1 MAIALRNSAERTQ
14 ARHAQ
19 PRRVRFRGILMHG
32 TLGLLGLVM
41 VYPLLWMVS
50 SSFKPSE
57 LIFDE
62 PGLWP
67 RVVTLDN
74 YTRGWTSFA
83 VSFGTFFKNSF
94 IVATG
99 AMIGSVLSSSLAAF
113 AFARVNFRFKRF
125 WFALMLGTI
134 MLPGHVL
141 IVPEYI
147 LFLELGW
154 VNTFLPLIVPRFLGT
169 NAFFIFLIIQFIRG
183 IPRDLDDAA
192 KIDGAGLGRIYWDI
206 VLPLSLPALATTAI
220 FSFLWTWDDFFSQ
233 LLYLSNVDT
242 YTVPLGLRLFIDSTT
257 SSSWGPLFAMSLL
270 SLAPLFII
278 FVLFQRLII
287 QGISTSGLKG

>member
-1 MAIALRNSAERTQ
+1 MAIALRNSADRTRVRR
-14 ARHAQ
+14 AR
-19 PRRVRFRGILMHG
+19 PRRIRLRGVLMHG

-41 VYPLLWMVS
+41 IYPLLWMVS

-67 RVVTLDN
+67 RVTTFDN
-74 YTRGWTSFA
+74 YTQGWTTFA

-94 IVATG
+94 IVVTG
-99 AMIGSVLSSSLAAF
+99 AVIGSVLSSSLAAF
-113 AFARVNFRFKRF
+113 AFARINFRFKRF

-134 MLPGHVL
+134 MLPSHVL

-154 VNTFLPLIVPRFLGT
+154 VNTILPLVVPKFLGT
-169 NAFFIFLIIQFIRG
+169 NAFFIFLIVQFIRG

-270 SLAPLFII
+270 SLVPLFII
-278 FVLFQRLII
+278 FILFQRLII
-287 QGISTSGLKG
+287 QGISTPGLKG

>member
-1 MAIALRNSAERTQ
+1 MAIALRNSAERTR
-14 ARHAQ
+14 AGRAQ
-19 PRRVRFRGILMHG
+19 PRRIRLRGVVMHL
-32 TLGLLGLVM
+32 TLASLGLVM
-41 VYPLLWMVS
+41 LYPLLWMLS

-62 PGLWP
+62 SGLWP
-67 RVVTLDN
+67 STVTVDN
-74 YTRGWTSFA
+74 YVQGWTSFA
-83 VSFGTFFKNSF
+83 VSFGTFFRNSF

-99 AMIGSVLSSSLAAF
+99 AVIGSVLSSSLAAF
-113 AFARVNFRFKRF
+113 AFARINFRFKRF

-147 LFLELGW
+147 LFLEIGW
-154 VNTFLPLIVPRFLGT
+154 VNTFLPLIVPKFLGT
-169 NAFFIFLIIQFIRG
+169 NAFFIFLIVQFIRG

-192 KIDGAGLGRIYWDI
+192 KIDGAGMGRIYWDI
-206 VLPLSLPALATTAI
+206 VLPLSMPALATTAI
-220 FSFLWTWDDFFSQ
+220 FSFLWTWDDFFAQ
-233 LLYLSNVDT
+233 LLYLSNVNT

-270 SLAPLFII
+270 SLVPLFVI
-278 FVLFQRLII
+278 FILFQRLII

>member
-1 MAIALRNSAERTQ
+1 MALALRKPAERLR
-14 ARHAQ
+14 ARRSQH
-19 PRRVRFRGILMHG
+19 RRVHLRGVVIHG
-32 TLGLLGLVM
+32 ALILLGLVM
-41 VYPLLWMVS
+41 LYPLLWMLS
-50 SSFKPSE
+50 SSLKPSE

-67 RVVTLDN
+67 TVFTFDN
-74 YTRGWTSFA
+74 YVRGWTSFA
-83 VSFGTFFKNSF
+83 VSFSVFFRNSF
-94 IVATG
+94 IVAGG
-99 AMIGSVLSSSLAAF
+99 AVVGSVVSSSLAAF
-113 AFARVNFRFKRF
+113 AFARIQFRFKRF
-125 WFALMLGTI
+125 WFALMMGTI

-147 LFLELGW
+147 LFLKLGW
-154 VNTFLPLIVPRFLGT
+154 VNTFLPLIVPKFLAT

-192 KIDGAGLGRIYWDI
+192 KIDGASVFRIYRDI

-233 LLYLSNVDT
+233 LLYLSDINT

-257 SSSWGPLFAMSLL
+257 SSSWGPLFAMSIL
-270 SLAPLFII
+270 SLIPLFAI
-278 FVLFQRLII
+278 FILFQRLII

>member
-1 MAIALRNSAERTQ
+1 MAIALRNPAERT
-14 ARHAQ
+14 RT
-19 PRRVRFRGILMHG
+19 RRSHHRRIRLRGIVKHG
-32 TLGLLGLVM
+32 GLLFLGVAML
-41 VYPLLWMVS
+41 YPLLWMLS
-50 SSFKPSE
+50 SSFKPSGQ
-57 LIFDE
+57 IFDE
-62 PGLWP
+62 PSLWP
-67 RVVTLDN
+67 STFVLDN
-74 YTRGWTSFA
+74 YARGWTLFA

-94 IVATG
+94 IVA
-99 AMIGSVLSSSLAAF
+99 IGSVIGSVASSSLAAF
-113 AFARVNFRFKRF
+113 AFARINFRFKRF

-147 LFLELGW
+147 LFLKLGW
-154 VNTFLPLIVPRFLGT
+154 VNTFLPLIVPRFLAT

-192 KIDGAGLGRIYWDI
+192 KIDGASMFRIYWDI

-220 FSFLWTWDDFFSQ
+220 FSFLWSWDDFFSQ
-233 LLYLSNVDT
+233 LLYLSDVKT

-257 SSSWGPLFAMSLL
+257 SSSWGPLFAMSIL
-270 SLAPLFII
+270 SLIPLFAI
-278 FVLFQRLII
+278 FILFQRLII

>member
-1 MAIALRNSAERTQ
+1 
-14 ARHAQ
+14 
-19 PRRVRFRGILMHG
+19 MHG
-32 TLGLLGLVM
+32 SLILLGLIM
-41 VYPLLWMVS
+41 LYPLLWMLS
-50 SSFKPSE
+50 SSFKPSL

-67 RVVTLDN
+67 TSVTLEN
-74 YTRGWTSFA
+74 YSQGWTSFA
-83 VSFGTFFKNSF
+83 VSFGTFFRNSF
-94 IVATG
+94 IVASG
-99 AMIGSVLSSSLAAF
+99 AVLGTVVSSSLAAF
-113 AFARVNFRFKRF
+113 AFARIDFRFKRF
-125 WFALMLGTI
+125 WFALMMGSI

-147 LFLELGW
+147 LFHELGW
-154 VNTFLPLIVPRFLGT
+154 VNTFLPLIVPKFLAT

-192 KIDGAGLGRIYWDI
+192 KIDGASLFRIYWDI
-206 VLPLSLPALATTAI
+206 VLPLSLPALATAAI

-233 LLYLSNVDT
+233 LLYLSDVNQ

-257 SSSWGPLFAMSLL
+257 SSSWGPLFAMSIL
-270 SLAPLFII
+270 SLVPLFAI
-278 FVLFQRLII
+278 FILFQRLIV

>member
-1 MAIALRNSAERTQ
+1 MAIALRKSAERTR
-14 ARHAQ
+14 AHRAQ
-19 PRRVRFRGILMHG
+19 PRRIRLRSVVMHA
-32 TLGLLGLVM
+32 TLVSLGLIM
-41 VYPLLWMVS
+41 VYPLLWLVS

-67 RVVTLDN
+67 TTVTVDN
-74 YTRGWTSFA
+74 YTQGWTSFA

-99 AMIGSVLSSSLAAF
+99 AVIGSVLSSSLAAF
-113 AFARVNFRFKRF
+113 AFARINFRFKRF

-141 IVPEYI
+141 IIPEYI

-270 SLAPLFII
+270 SLVPLFII
-278 FVLFQRLII
+278 FILFQRLII

>member
-1 MAIALRNSAERTQ
+1 
-14 ARHAQ
+14 
-19 PRRVRFRGILMHG
+19 MHG
-32 TLGLLGLVM
+32 ALILLGLVM
-41 VYPLLWMVS
+41 LYPLLWMLS
-50 SSFKPSE
+50 SSLKPSE

-62 PGLWP
+62 PRLWP
-67 RVVTLDN
+67 TVFTFDN
-74 YTRGWTSFA
+74 YVRGWTSFA
-83 VSFGTFFKNSF
+83 VSFSVFFRNSF
-94 IVATG
+94 IVAGG
-99 AMIGSVLSSSLAAF
+99 AVVGSVVSSSLAAF
-113 AFARVNFRFKRF
+113 AFARIQFRFKRF
-125 WFALMLGTI
+125 WFALMMGTI

-147 LFLELGW
+147 LFLKLGW
-154 VNTFLPLIVPRFLGT
+154 VNTFLPLIVPKFLAT

-192 KIDGAGLGRIYWDI
+192 KIDGASVFRIYRDI

-233 LLYLSNVDT
+233 LLYLSDINT

-257 SSSWGPLFAMSLL
+257 SSSWGPLFAMSIL
-270 SLAPLFII
+270 SLIPLFAI
-278 FVLFQRLII
+278 FILFQRLII